1 MGRCVHIAQWA
12 RSPPETLM
20 YKQSFA
26 QTAQL
31 AGMQASLG
39 TINVLLL
46 KMATECKTI
55 CLFFVLQ
62 VRFMFWTRPILGHLV
77 VIVTLDLSANQVQ
90 HSAYHAAL
98 TTFPMQQDQ
107 RVVSNVLMD
116 TFHWWVKRNVSG
128 VEQESLPLW
137 VFVALVCQERTQMK
151 LVPLN
156 VSRVLWADLQVM
168 IIPLPAAIALWD
180 RLGISQ
186 VQPIACNA
194 RMENSRIKRVKPAA
208 SLAR

>member
-1 MGRCVHIAQWA
+1 
-12 RSPPETLM
+12 
-20 YKQSFA
+20 
-26 QTAQL
+26 
-31 AGMQASLG
+31 
-39 TINVLLL
+39 
-46 KMATECKTI
+46 
-55 CLFFVLQ
+55 
-62 VRFMFWTRPILGHLV
+62 
-77 VIVTLDLSANQVQ
+77 
-90 HSAYHAAL
+90 
-98 TTFPMQQDQ
+98 
-107 RVVSNVLMD
+107 MD